1 MRTRK
6 KRVETWRSCE
16 GREMIGAIRKTWV
29 ENFIGRRTEKRNLN
43 NLKKSMSS
51 TMHAW
56 TLVMNYRNPFRID
69 LFIDLIYFILYIY
82 FFIYIHIGLER
93 IPPIGWR
100 DRNANWE
107 SEETLVDGFEG
118 TKSDRQI
125 DVRIFQ
131 SKASRIA
138 ALFESLGF

>member
-1 MRTRK
+1 MRTKK